1 MKKLLFTVIVALT
14 SAFPA
19 PALAQQNPLVGAWER
34 VSQTNDTGVA
44 NPQPYM
50 LVIFSEDGVFTMVN
64 IAKGRP
70 KTPKPVGEL
79 TPEELRSRFAGVQAV
94 YGTYTVVG
102 NRLTRNVVG
111 ALNPNNEG
119 QQISDLFRIE
129 GDTLVGWD
137 PASMAESRLKR
148 IRNGTLSAR

>member
-1 MKKLLFTVIVALT
+1 MKTRLFTVLLT
-14 SAFPA
+14 LASAFAA
-19 PALAQQNPLVGAWER
+19 PALAEQNPLVGAWER
-34 VSQTNDTGVA
+34 VSQTNDAGVA

-79 TPEELRSRFAGVQAV
+79 TPQEFRSRFTGVQAV

-119 QQISDLFRIE
+119 QQLSDLFRIE

-137 PASMAESRLKR
+137 PATKAESRLKR
-148 IRNGTLSAR
+148 IRNGTLAAR